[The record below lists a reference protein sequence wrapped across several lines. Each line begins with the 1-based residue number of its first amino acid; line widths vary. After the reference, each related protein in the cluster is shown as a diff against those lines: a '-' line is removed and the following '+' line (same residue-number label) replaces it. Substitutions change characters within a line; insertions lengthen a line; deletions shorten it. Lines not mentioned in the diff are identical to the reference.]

1 MPSNKSAHKAA
12 QDDKRAGKS
21 PSTQAGEYVREEI
34 EELEAGEG
42 RAKNRQQ
49 AIAIGLSRARRD
61 GVQAKPGK
69 KASGELKHKAGQD
82 LATGRKR
89 ATKKMAKKAAKKAT
103 KSAAKK
109 TAKKATKKTAR
120 KATKKTTKQA
130 VKKAA
135 KKAAKKTAKKAVKK
149 SAKKATKKTAR
160 KKSS

>member
-1 MPSNKSAHKAA
+1 MELQMHRESSMPSNKSAHKAA

-42 RAKNRQQ
+42 RAKSRQQ

-69 KASGELKHKAGQD
+69 KASGEVKHKAGQD

-89 ATKKMAKKAAKKAT
+89 ATKK
-103 KSAAKK
+103 
-109 TAKKATKKTAR
+109 
-120 KATKKTTKQA
+120 TTKQA
-130 VKKAA
+130 VKKTA
-135 KKAAKKTAKKAVKK
+135 KKAAKKTAKKTAKK

>member
-42 RAKNRQQ
+42 RAKSRQQ

-69 KASGELKHKAGQD
+69 KASGEVKHKAGQD

-89 ATKKMAKKAAKKAT
+89 ATKK
-103 KSAAKK
+103 
-109 TAKKATKKTAR
+109 
-120 KATKKTTKQA
+120 TTKQA
-130 VKKAA
+130 VKKTA
-135 KKAAKKTAKKAVKK
+135 KKAAKKTAKKTAKK

>member
-1 MPSNKSAHKAA
+1 MPSNKSAHEAA

-42 RAKNRQQ
+42 RAKSRQQ

-69 KASGELKHKAGQD
+69 KASGEVKHKAGQD

-89 ATKKMAKKAAKKAT
+89 ATKKAAKKAT
-103 KSAAKK
+103 KSAAKKAAKK
-109 TAKKATKKTAR
+109 TAKKATKKT
-120 KATKKTTKQA
+120 TKNTTKQA
-130 VKKAA
+130 VKKA
-135 KKAAKKTAKKAVKK
+135 AKKAVKK

>member
-1 MPSNKSAHKAA
+1 M
-12 QDDKRAGKS
+12 
-21 PSTQAGEYVREEI
+21 REEI

-42 RAKNRQQ
+42 RAKSRQQ

-69 KASGELKHKAGQD
+69 KASGEVKHKAGQD

-89 ATKKMAKKAAKKAT
+89 ATKK
-103 KSAAKK
+103 
-109 TAKKATKKTAR
+109 
-120 KATKKTTKQA
+120 TTKQA
-130 VKKAA
+130 VKKTA
-135 KKAAKKTAKKAVKK
+135 KKAAKKTAKKTAKK

>member
-42 RAKNRQQ
+42 RAKSRQQ
-49 AIAIGLSRARRD
+49 AIAIGLSKARRD
-61 GVQAKPGK
+61 GVQAKPSK
-69 KASGELKHKAGQD
+69 KASGEVKHKAGQD

-89 ATKKMAKKAAKKAT
+89 ATKKAAKKAT
-103 KSAAKK
+103 KSAAKKAAKK
-109 TAKKATKKTAR
+109 TAKKATKKT
-120 KATKKTTKQA
+120 TKNTTKQA

-135 KKAAKKTAKKAVKK
+135 KKAAKKTAKKAAKK
-149 SAKKATKKTAR
+149 SVKKATKKTAR